1 MFKSITFGFL
11 KMIWQLGFYANLAVL
26 IVIWLLGFYV
36 NLAVLIVVF
45 DRGPWD
51 LLYSLFP
58 YALNYLCKVLTII
71 CYEVLILMNCRGI

>member
-36 NLAVLIVVF
+36 NLGVLIVVF
-45 DRGPWD
+45 D
-51 LLYSLFP
+51 
-58 YALNYLCKVLTII
+58 
-71 CYEVLILMNCRGI
+71 